1 MFHSGVHQW
10 PGFGHKWPRVKS
22 SCKMT
27 RKHQWAAQCLSP
39 KRDSNNSCKPKPE
52 YYPLIYLIYELNSC
66 IVLFASWIPHFKEA
80 VHPQPDG
87 WLRRPKRTKQSCL
100 GTYFTWKVSVKMGNA
115 HIITSVMDK
124 TWSHHGAW
132 NPMQV
137 PRDSKMKK
145 SSTTNQGFKR
155 FKRVFINIWE
165 RDYTSIDIYIID
177 INCKHH
183 LALQ

>member
-80 VHPQPDG
+80 VHPQPRWMAPASEADKTKLLRHVFHVKGLSEDG
-87 WLRRPKRTKQSCL
+87 ECPYHHLGDGKTLTHHAHEIPCRSQGTPKWRNPVRQT
-100 GTYFTWKVSVKMGNA
+100 KVSSVSSGYLLIFGKG
-115 HIITSVMDK
+115 IT
-124 TWSHHGAW
+124 
-132 NPMQV
+132 
-137 PRDSKMKK
+137 
-145 SSTTNQGFKR
+145 
-155 FKRVFINIWE
+155 
-165 RDYTSIDIYIID
+165 
-177 INCKHH
+177 H
-183 LALQ
+183 L